1 MQQALDPTKS
11 SSGHHAAEANWDLRS
26 DTVTKPSAEMLAAM
40 VSAPVG
46 DSVFGEDPTVT
57 ALERR
62 VAELCGKDAAV
73 FCASSTMGNQLA
85 IRAHL
90 HSPPESIVCHAKS
103 HVFQYESGG
112 ASLLSQAM
120 MIPVTPQAS
129 INLKAKDIEQALIL
143 DNFLYHKPP
152 TTLIALENTFSGV
165 IMPVSDMA
173 EIARLAQQ
181 HGIRVHL
188 DGSRLWNAAAET
200 HVSLAEFSAHADS
213 VNLCLSKS
221 MGCPVG
227 AVLVGSHA
235 FIDKA
240 RHFRKVFGGGWR
252 QAGVLAAC
260 GLYAIDHIWPTM
272 RASHVLA
279 RRLADGMRA
288 LGFRVVLPVETNMV
302 VLAMDNVGQSESC
315 QALVDAAAE
324 EGVTLGVV
332 YEGSLRLVVHHQIDD
347 ACVDLILA
355 TARRISASSD

>member
-1 MQQALDPTKS
+1 MQQS
-11 SSGHHAAEANWDLRS
+11 RNWDFRS
-26 DTVTKPSAEMLAAM
+26 DTVTKPSSDMLAAM
-40 VSAPVG
+40 VSAQVG

-57 ALERR
+57 ALEQR
-62 VAELCGKDAAV
+62 VAELCGKEAAV

-90 HSPPESIVCHAKS
+90 HNPPESIVCHAKS
-103 HVFQYESGG
+103 HIFQYESGG

-120 MIPVTPQAS
+120 MYPVTPAS
-129 INLKAKDIEQALIL
+129 SVNLKVADVEKSLVL

-152 TTLIALENTFSGV
+152 TGLIALENTFSGV
-165 IMPVSDMA
+165 IMPVEDMRDIS
-173 EIARLAQQ
+173 ELARS
-181 HGIRVHL
+181 HNIPVHL
-188 DGSRLWNAAAET
+188 DGSRLWNASAAT
-200 HVSLAEFSAHADS
+200 GISLAEYSQHADS
-213 VNLCLSKS
+213 VNLCLSKG

-252 QAGVLAAC
+252 QAGLLAAC

-272 RASHVLA
+272 PKSHELA
-279 RRLADGMRA
+279 RRLADGMCS
-288 LGFRVVLPVETNMV
+288 LGFELVLPVETNMV
-302 VLAMDNVGQSESC
+302 LLSLEEERRAACD
-315 QALVDAAAE
+315 ALIEAVAK

-347 ACVDLILA
+347 ACVELILS
-355 TARRISASSD
+355 TANRISAQTNN